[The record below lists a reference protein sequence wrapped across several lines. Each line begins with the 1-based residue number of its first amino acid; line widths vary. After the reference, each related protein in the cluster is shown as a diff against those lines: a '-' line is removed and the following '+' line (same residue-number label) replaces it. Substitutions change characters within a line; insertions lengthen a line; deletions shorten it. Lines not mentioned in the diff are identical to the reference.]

1 MENTFSAR
9 LKWALENASMKPVDL
24 SNATGIGKSSISRYL
39 KGEYVPKQRKLTRI
53 ASALNVS
60 EGWLLTGAEQHR
72 IEPHNVPY
80 VKFTT
85 VTDNSAKK
93 QAKVDVKDIINNA
106 TFLFDGND
114 YSLSQSDKD
123 MLTNIIKSVLNGKE
137 SK

>member
-9 LKWALENASMKPVDL
+9 LKWALEKAGMKPVDL
-24 SNATGIGKSSISRYL
+24 SNITGIGKSSISRYL
-39 KGEYVPKQRKLTRI
+39 KGEYIPKQRKLTRI

-60 EGWLLTGAEQHR
+60 EGWLLTGVQQNTDELVR
-72 IEPHNVPY
+72 KPY
-80 VKFTT
+80 IHYYAYGKNGTKT
-85 VTDNSAKK
+85 SPP
-93 QAKVDVKDIINNA
+93 VDVKDIINNA

-114 YSLSQSDKD
+114 YNLSQSDRD

>member
-9 LKWALENASMKPVDL
+9 LKMALENASMKPVDL

-60 EGWLLTGAEQHR
+60 EGWLLTGAEQHH
-72 IEPHNVPY
+72 IESYSVPY
-80 VKFTT
+80 VKFAT

-93 QAKVDVKDIINNA
+93 QFKVDVKDIINNA
-106 TFLFDGND
+106 TFLFDGNN
-114 YSLSQSDKD
+114 YNLSQSDKD
-123 MLTNIIKSVLNGKE
+123 MLTNVIRSVLNGKE